1 MRKAARILL
10 LIVLCGLLV
19 VLSGGLALGMY
30 YRNNFPVN
38 TWINGVYCTGKTVE
52 EVNAELAASTVL
64 SDITVLDLSGR
75 RWILDP
81 ESVGSIIF

>member
-30 YRNNFPVN
+30 Y
-38 TWINGVYCTGKTVE
+38 
-52 EVNAELAASTVL
+52 L
-64 SDITVLDLSGR
+64 SLIH
-75 RWILDP
+75 I
-81 ESVGSIIF
+81 